1 MPTPQ
6 NIADLRRDY
15 RLASLDETSAG
26 SDPIDL
32 FQRWFDDAVQAQV
45 PEPNGMTVVSV
56 DAEGRPSARIL
67 LLKGVDARGFTFYT
81 NYASRK
87 GTEFNHCPH
96 GALVFWWADLERQVR
111 VEGEVSKVDPLESDA
126 YFQSRPLNSRIGAWS
141 SPQSKPI
148 ADRSVLEQ
156 AQAEYAERFGEH
168 PPRPP
173 HWAATDS
180 KPTPSNSGRDAHRA
194 CTTAS
199 ALNARQRWPHS
210 AHLLQPCPGA
220 CNGSRPELR
229 PTARDAPTHPTF
241 SARCAPFWTHRPAS
255 PLSHAGRLH
264 RGTHRRRQQPLDGRH
279 GRNGDW

>member
-1 MPTPQ
+1 
-6 NIADLRRDY
+6 
-15 RLASLDETSAG
+15 
-26 SDPIDL
+26 
-32 FQRWFDDAVQAQV
+32 
-45 PEPNGMTVVSV
+45 MTVVSV

-141 SPQSKPI
+141 SPQSKPSPI
-148 ADRSVLEQ
+148 AACSSRRKPNTPNAL
-156 AQAEYAERFGEH
+156 ANIRRARRTG
-168 PPRPP
+168 
-173 HWAATDS
+173 AATDS

-199 ALNARQRWPHS
+199 ALNARQRWPRS
-210 AHLLQPCPGA
+210 ARLLQPCPGA
-220 CNGSRPELR
+220 CNGSRPEIR
-229 PTARDAPTHPTF
+229 PTVRDAPTHPTF
-241 SARCAPFWTHRPAS
+241 PARCAPFWTHRPAS